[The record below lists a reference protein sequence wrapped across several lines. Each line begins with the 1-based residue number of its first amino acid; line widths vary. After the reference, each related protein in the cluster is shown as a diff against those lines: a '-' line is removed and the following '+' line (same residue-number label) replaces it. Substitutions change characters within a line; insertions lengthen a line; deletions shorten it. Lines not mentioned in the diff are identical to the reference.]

1 MDSKL
6 KVIGL
11 KNCGKCTITKQIL
24 DNKGIEYNYFI
35 LTDLPREEQR
45 HYAEVGRNVGYFPLV
60 FRNEQLIT
68 LQEV

>member
-1 MDSKL
+1 ML

-24 DNKGIEYNYFI
+24 DNKGIEYEYFI
-35 LTDLPREEQR
+35 LTEMSREDQR
-45 HYAEVGRNVGYFPLV
+45 KYAEVGRNAGYFPLV
-60 FRNEQLIT
+60 LRDEQLIT